1 MLCIRSF
8 FRIFAAEI
16 FINMNILGRLFIY
29 IRRINHCKGFGVQSP
44 FAYKF
49 ITDVINEHYSYYS
62 YKDLDS
68 LYPQL
73 DVMNRKLCRLY
84 FRISNFCQADYFV
97 DSSPDQIVYSDYIR
111 YGCRKME
118 MVRMTELLNK
128 SEKTDNT
135 YIVRLSATG
144 DCKSWSWTL
153 LDHLSENS
161 VIIVQDIHQNK
172 DSKAFWRQL
181 QNCDQV
187 GITFD
192 LYYAGIIFLDVKR
205 YKQNYIVNF

>member
-1 MLCIRSF
+1 
-8 FRIFAAEI
+8 
-16 FINMNILGRLFIY
+16 
-29 IRRINHCKGFGVQSP
+29 
-44 FAYKF
+44 
-49 ITDVINEHYSYYS
+49 
-62 YKDLDS
+62 
-68 LYPQL
+68 
-73 DVMNRKLCRLY
+73 
-84 FRISNFCQADYFV
+84 
-97 DSSPDQIVYSDYIR
+97 
-111 YGCRKME
+111 ME

-153 LDHLSENS
+153 LDQLSENS